1 MRYLTVEEVIQIN
14 VDLPAGGLVID
25 AGLLASAVGRPEQT
39 VGGEDAYPDL
49 FTKTAAL
56 YHSLCTNHG
65 FVDGNKRTAT
75 VGAIHMLNWNGYNL
89 VADQCDVIDL
99 AVRTASHELNVQKI
113 AEFFEEHAVP
123 IGYPELDDEPAQA
136 DPELGQP
143 EPEAGPPA
151 PAVRRRPKQ

>member
-14 VDLPAGGLVID
+14 ADLPAGGLVID

-56 YHSLCTNHG
+56 YHSLCGNHG

-75 VGAIHMLNWNGYNL
+75 VAAIHMLNWNGYDL
-89 VADQCDVIDL
+89 VADQCDLVDL
-99 AVRTASHELNVQKI
+99 AVRTASHELDLEKI
-113 AEFFEEHAVP
+113 AGFFSEHAVE
-123 IGYPELDDEPAQA
+123 IVYPDLDE
-136 DPELGQP
+136 EST
-143 EPEAGPPA
+143 EET
-151 PAVRRRPKQ
+151 